1 MEEDNKS
8 VGYMTYNGLNRPAMI
23 KGIPLMLGL
32 IVCFIAAVGGF
43 FSIFMFGLK
52 GFIFPALCMLFLFAV
67 RVMCE
72 NDPNALTVKKLSLS
86 GFILKLKHGDT
97 IVGFSSVE

>member
-1 MEEDNKS
+1 MEENDKPIC
-8 VGYMTYNGLNRPAMI
+8 YITYNGLNRPAMI

-43 FSIFMFGLK
+43 FCLFMFGLK
-52 GFIFPALCMLFLFAV
+52 GFIFPALCMMFLFTV

-72 NDPNALTVKKLSLS
+72 NDPNALTVKKLSMS
-86 GFILKLKHGDT
+86 GFMLKLKHGDT